1 MLDLRAG
8 AHAPWS
14 ALRLCSAFYF
24 PFFRS
29 RIMSAYQV
37 ADPNVTPKLAQA
49 DAQAV
54 TVVHGTDPIG
64 QGELVM
70 TETRID
76 ITGSYQWPPD
86 APAEVRFVF
95 TFQILSS
102 STCNVNADWPGL
114 LPKEIGPVEAGFI
127 MLLLEARPQFLV
139 FLPDGGNM
147 TITYVGPFGQP
158 EIVTA
163 LQVAVGGPNGEYSQ
177 MLSFRYDYGRS

>member
-1 MLDLRAG
+1 
-8 AHAPWS
+8 
-14 ALRLCSAFYF
+14 
-24 PFFRS
+24 
-29 RIMSAYQV
+29 MSAYQV
-37 ADPNVTPKLAQA
+37 ADSNVTPKLAQA

-54 TVVHGTDPIG
+54 TVVHGTDSIG
-64 QGELVM
+64 RGELVM

-76 ITGSYQWPPD
+76 VTGSYQWPPN

-102 STCNVNADWPGL
+102 STCNVHADWPGL
-114 LPKEIGPVEAGFI
+114 LPNEIGPVEAGYI

-139 FLPDGGNM
+139 FLPDGGNL

-158 EIVTA
+158 QIVTA

-177 MLSFRYDYGRS
+177 MLSFRYDYARS